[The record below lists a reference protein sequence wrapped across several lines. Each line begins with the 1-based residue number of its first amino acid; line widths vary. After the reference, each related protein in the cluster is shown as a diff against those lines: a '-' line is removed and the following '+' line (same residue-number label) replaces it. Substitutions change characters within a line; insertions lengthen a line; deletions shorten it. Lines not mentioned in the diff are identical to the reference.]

1 MEIPYATGGAPKKKK
16 KKKKNA
22 EEGTLP
28 STFYKATMIL
38 KIKPEKDTPQIRKL
52 QTTTVH

>member
-1 MEIPYATGGAPKKKK
+1 MPQVWPSKAK

-22 EEGTLP
+22 EEGTIP